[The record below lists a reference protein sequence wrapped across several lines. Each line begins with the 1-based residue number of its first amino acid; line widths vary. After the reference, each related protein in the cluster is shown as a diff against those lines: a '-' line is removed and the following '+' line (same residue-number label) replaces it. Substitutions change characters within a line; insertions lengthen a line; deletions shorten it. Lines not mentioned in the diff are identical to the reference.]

1 MQTAN
6 IKTGDVTGLNLSVD
20 AKDGE
25 TVYELS
31 IKWKDLFGYDF
42 SPKANDSLGFGFI
55 VNDNDGDGRRGWIE
69 YAEGIGSSKDTN
81 KLSTLVFK
89 GEKEY
94 IEDDIEYV
102 PFRYAL
108 TSLGADFV
116 KIFPSNTLGLPYL
129 KAIMAPLSHIRFL
142 AVGGVDENN
151 IGEFVKSGVASFGI
165 GSGIVNKQHI
175 KEGNWAEVTALAK
188 KYTDALK

>member
-1 MQTAN
+1 VQTAN
-6 IKTGDVTGLNLSVD
+6 IKTGDVTGLNLSID

-42 SPKANDSLGFGFI
+42 SPKTNDSLGFGFI
-55 VNDNDGDGRRGWIE
+55 VNDNDGEGRRGWIE

-94 IEDDIEYV
+94 IENDIEYV

-108 TSLGADFV
+108 TSLGAELIEWTDDTKTASATKNGV
-116 KIFPSNTLGLPYL
+116 KFEA
-129 KAIMAPLSHIRFL
+129 K
-142 AVGGVDENN
+142 
-151 IGEFVKSGVASFGI
+151 IGESYVSYNGKEIISQGKNKIINDRTYIPLETLDDVFGY
-165 GSGIVNKQHI
+165 VN
-175 KEGNWAEVTALAK
+175 N
-188 KYTDALK
+188 